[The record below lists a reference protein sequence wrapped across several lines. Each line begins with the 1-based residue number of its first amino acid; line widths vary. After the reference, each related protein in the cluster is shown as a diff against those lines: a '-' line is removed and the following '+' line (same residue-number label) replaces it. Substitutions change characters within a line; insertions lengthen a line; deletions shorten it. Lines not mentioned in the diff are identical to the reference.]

1 MKHYYVYIMSSK
13 SGTLYTGIASNLE
26 RRVYQHKN
34 KVFEG
39 FTKKYDVTRLV
50 YCEVYHYV
58 RDAIARENRLRN
70 GDGER
75 NWT

>member
-13 SGTLYTGIASNLE
+13 SGTLYTGITSNLE

-50 YCEVYHYV
+50 Y
-58 RDAIARENRLRN
+58 
-70 GDGER
+70 
-75 NWT
+75 